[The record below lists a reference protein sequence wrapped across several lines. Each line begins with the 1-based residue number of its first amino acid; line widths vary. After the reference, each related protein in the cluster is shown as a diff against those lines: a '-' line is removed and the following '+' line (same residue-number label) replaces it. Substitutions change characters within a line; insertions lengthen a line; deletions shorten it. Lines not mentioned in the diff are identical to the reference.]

1 MGQVSKRKRVV
12 VKSFAPRVKNED
24 LLLTLNE
31 DKGYMWNMPSH
42 ISGKK
47 KTGWEFMTKT
57 KKRSRKKCNN
67 KQQTILSSSA
77 LSATKRVIQTPEDLL
92 RAIGVKFKP
101 HLLKCIHKAL
111 RQPVHELSHVHRN
124 HVSQLAGPAVEVVLQ
139 SFAGQHWF
147 VFVRVLVLRYTH
159 PLVCN
164 THVILY
170 VCAHVLLGDRC
181 CTTLVTTST
190 CTTAAAA
197 AAPQTATPR

>member
-1 MGQVSKRKRVV
+1 
-12 VKSFAPRVKNED
+12 
-24 LLLTLNE
+24 
-31 DKGYMWNMPSH
+31 
-42 ISGKK
+42 
-47 KTGWEFMTKT
+47 MTKT
-57 KKRSRKKCNN
+57 KKRSRKNARAN
-67 KQQTILSSSA
+67 KNQTILPSSA
-77 LSATKRVIQTPEDLL
+77 LLSVTKRVIQTPEDLL

-101 HLLKCIHKAL
+101 HLLKCLHKAL

-139 SFAGQHWF
+139 SFAGRHWF

-170 VCAHVLLGDRC
+170 VRAHFLPGKRC